1 MTSPEELSSLAIAD
15 EIDLHEISQL
25 STGEAVL
32 SFANEPQRKI
42 NVNLPKWWEN
52 NHDRNE
58 ENEN

>member
-1 MTSPEELSSLAIAD
+1 M
-15 EIDLHEISQL
+15 IDLHEISQL

-32 SFANEPQRKI
+32 SLANEPQRKI